1 MEAFLTPPTKLSFLV
16 CRDVDIDSASRLGSN
31 FIPYTPRYDG
41 IIVCGPLTTGPHGT
55 PELLAVA
62 QGDIAT
68 ILGHLENIVCRVL
81 YLPSGRD
88 PLVIL
93 RDQQHLTANS
103 CNLYSRH
110 LSITP
115 DLYAVGYTEI
125 IPQDKTIP
133 YSSSS
138 TIGGE
143 YGTST
148 STNNNIMMSRRKA
161 AHYDNNNNNT
171 MEELED
177 VEISTSI
184 SSTILKELLLPSQES
199 AMLVLNYHYSHTL
212 NQVLFHMNEDLI
224 QAGVEVCIFCHD
236 ASQED
241 DDESHRLPKSFGQL
255 AIVAPKSLRS
265 GYYNELVLEKDVT
278 TGRWKVTTNE
288 THRIEG

>member
-1 MEAFLTPPTKLSFLV
+1 MEGFLTPPTKLSFLI

-31 FIPYTPRYDG
+31 FIPYTPKYDG

-88 PLVIL
+88 PLILL

-103 CNLYSRH
+103 CNLYSRS
-110 LSITP
+110 LSLTP
-115 DLYAVGYTEI
+115 DLYTIGYTEM
-125 IPQDKTIP
+125 IPQDHEIN
-133 YSSSS
+133 
-138 TIGGE
+138 
-143 YGTST
+143 
-148 STNNNIMMSRRKA
+148 TNLSRRRA
-161 AHYDNNNNNT
+161 PYDSNSDNNNNT
-171 MEELED
+171 MEEMED

-184 SSTILKELLLPSQES
+184 SSTILKELLQPSQES
-199 AMLVLNYHYSHTL
+199 AILVLNYHYSHTL
-212 NQVLFHMNEDLI
+212 NQVLFHMNEDLV

-236 ASQED
+236 TSQE

-265 GYYNELVLEKDVT
+265 GYYNELVLEKDLT

-288 THRIEG
+288 THRLEG